1 MLYWADTLEK
11 NGGVR
16 GVIEAREW
24 ALGGGGGGE
33 GGLPNLQGR
42 LRGQEGLTCGSAQG
56 MRRVTLRCSKG
67 RGRGKRARALE
78 G

>member
-24 ALGGGGGGE
+24 ALGGGGGE
-33 GGLPNLQGR
+33 GGV
-42 LRGQEGLTCGSAQG
+42 AQFA
-56 MRRVTLRCSKG
+56 RKIA
-67 RGRGKRARALE
+67 RARRADMWICTGDE
-78 G
+78 TGYTQMQ